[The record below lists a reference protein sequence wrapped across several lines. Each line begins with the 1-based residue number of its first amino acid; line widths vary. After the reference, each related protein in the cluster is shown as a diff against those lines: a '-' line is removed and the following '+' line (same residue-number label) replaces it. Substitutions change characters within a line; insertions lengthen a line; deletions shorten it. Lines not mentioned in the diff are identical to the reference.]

1 MNKYLER
8 IWLYLYNFII
18 MILYKISNF
27 ISLFCKFVTQTIQ
40 NYVNNVILEINKPNI
55 DFFEKFYYNCIFFT
69 CCSLIQIKPLIINL
83 LKLTKNE
90 FNTKSVQLYEKIFGN
105 KKFALSTP
113 NLFNSVLNTL
123 PINSTILDMGC
134 GSGVCYKNNDTLNL
148 IIKSNFKITGVD
160 INKIALSKFQERI
173 NKNSLGSKVKL
184 CCGDIMT
191 MKLEK
196 YDYIIFSESAPTIP
210 KNDLH
215 KIVFYITKNLLNE
228 NGKIIFINNL
238 VDKPQ
243 KITKFLKPK
252 LKYITS
258 IDFGRTLTKL
268 DFDEL
273 GYDNNMSVKYELIEK
288 MSVEDISKL
297 YYLNFIY
304 KIFNKFGFK
313 NYDVLQY
320 KITLEK

>member
-1 MNKYLER
+1 
-8 IWLYLYNFII
+8 
-18 MILYKISNF
+18 
-27 ISLFCKFVTQTIQ
+27 
-40 NYVNNVILEINKPNI
+40 
-55 DFFEKFYYNCIFFT
+55 
-69 CCSLIQIKPLIINL
+69 
-83 LKLTKNE
+83 
-90 FNTKSVQLYEKIFGN
+90 
-105 KKFALSTP
+105 
-113 NLFNSVLNTL
+113 
-123 PINSTILDMGC
+123 
-134 GSGVCYKNNDTLNL
+134 
-148 IIKSNFKITGVD
+148 
-160 INKIALSKFQERI
+160 
-173 NKNSLGSKVKL
+173 
-184 CCGDIMT
+184 
-191 MKLEK
+191 
-196 YDYIIFSESAPTIP
+196 
-210 KNDLH
+210 
-215 KIVFYITKNLLNE
+215 LLNE